1 MRRPLLA
8 LLLLAAPPL
17 AGCGFEPLY
26 ADHSGQV
33 MEADLAAVKIMPIR
47 EHIGQLLQW
56 QLENEFNPDGSF
68 VPPRYALHVVLAIKG
83 DFLAVEPNNVAPRG
97 SISAA
102 ADMALT
108 TLDGKTTLYRG
119 KIQSI
124 ADYNIPTDPYSS
136 QIGQGGAEK
145 RVVED
150 IGEQIALRLSAY
162 FHNRSAAE

>member
-17 AGCGFEPLY
+17 AACGFEPLY
-26 ADHSGQV
+26 GHHPGAV
-33 MEADLAAVKIMPIR
+33 MEADLAAVKILPIR
-47 EHIGQLLQW
+47 EHIGQLLEW
-56 QLENEFNPDGSF
+56 QLERQFNPDGAT
-68 VPPRYALHVVLAIKG
+68 VPQRYALHVVLAIKG

-102 ADMALT
+102 ADVALT
-108 TLDGKTTLYRG
+108 TLDEKTTLYRG

-124 ADYNIPTDPYSS
+124 ADYNIPTNPYSGE
-136 QIGQGGAEK
+136 IGKGGAEN

-150 IGEQIALRLSAY
+150 IGEQITLRLAAY
-162 FHNRSAAE
+162 FHSKSAEE

>member
-1 MRRPLLA
+1 MRRSLLA

-17 AGCGFEPLY
+17 AACGFEPLY
-26 ADHSGQV
+26 ADHPGGA
-33 MEADLAAVKIMPIR
+33 MEADLAAVKILPIR

-56 QLENEFNPDGSF
+56 QLEREFNPDAAE
-68 VPPRYALHVVLAIKG
+68 VPPRYALHVVLAIHG

-102 ADMALT
+102 ADVALT
-108 TLDGKTTLYRG
+108 TLDDKKTLYRG

-124 ADYNIPTDPYSS
+124 ADYNIPTDPYSAE
-136 QIGQGGAEK
+136 IGKGGAEN

-150 IGEQIALRLSAY
+150 IGEQITLRLSAY